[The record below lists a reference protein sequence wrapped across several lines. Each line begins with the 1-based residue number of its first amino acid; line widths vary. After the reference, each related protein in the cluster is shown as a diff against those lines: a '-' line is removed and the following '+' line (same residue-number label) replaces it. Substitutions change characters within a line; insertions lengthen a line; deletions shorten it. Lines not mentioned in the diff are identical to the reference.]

1 MRAFSQSRDCTR
13 VLERFGLERLLD
25 IGSTVFDFAVLG
37 VPGVARRLVTFFASP
52 KKVTKERRPEVRRRF
67 AVPWFSRRKAALCE
81 TPASPQNDKPLRNS
95 GSNGRRF
102 KRLSLCS
109 PSDSPRG
116 LLLSFLRYSATL
128 IGARSYR
135 DGRGLFPSSSLRRG
149 PSGVELKK
157 TRWQT

>member
-52 KKVTKERRPEVRRRF
+52 KKVTKERRPEVRR
-67 AVPWFSRRKAALCE
+67 PRKSAGMPCV
-81 TPASPQNDKPLRNS
+81 TRYDRPLRNS

-102 KRLSLCS
+102 RRLSLCS